1 MIDNNCNVQLIKAL
15 FSLVVLVLDFVVC
28 FGGLVLSEGLLF
40 VVFFVVVFLIYFGVF
55 VVFVGFV
62 WFVCLLSCFSLR
74 SSVYP

>member
-1 MIDNNCNVQLIKAL
+1 MKAL
-15 FSLVVLVLDFVVC
+15 FSFVVLVLDFVVC

-40 VVFFVVVFLIYFGVF
+40 VGFGGCLFFVVVFLIYFGVF